1 MDRRPPGRPRIDM
14 KRGDIYVVNLEP
26 TQGRE
31 QRDKR
36 PVVIVSPDEFNRA
49 TELPPVVV
57 PITNGGEF
65 AGRIGFSVPM
75 SGIETTGVV
84 RCDQPR
90 TLDLQAR
97 NARTV
102 GVMPDA
108 IMAEVL
114 ARVAPIID

>member
-1 MDRRPPGRPRIDM
+1 M
-14 KRGDIYVVNLEP
+14 KRGDIYVVNLES

-31 QRDKR
+31 QRGKR

-49 TELPPVVV
+49 TDLPVVV

-65 AGRIGFSVPM
+65 ARRIGFAVPITG
-75 SGIETTGVV
+75 SETTGVV

-97 NARTV
+97 KARKV

-114 ARVAPIID
+114 ARVAPFFD